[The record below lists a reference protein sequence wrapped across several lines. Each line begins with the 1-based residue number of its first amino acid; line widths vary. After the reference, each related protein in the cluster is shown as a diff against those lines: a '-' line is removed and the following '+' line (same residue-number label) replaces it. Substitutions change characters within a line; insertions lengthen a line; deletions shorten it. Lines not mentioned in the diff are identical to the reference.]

1 MTVTKSGSHSLYF
14 TDFSDTPS
22 KGRINNVYWYIG
34 ATLIIALIFAGT
46 IAIYSF
52 LTFLP
57 PGLISE
63 WRRPYDPNFPRSGYA
78 ESIMLWLSFVPTF
91 IAPFLIYR
99 YWHKLPLKRL
109 ITISE
114 KIRWKRLCS
123 SLLFVIFAYGIITLL
138 EFTYNPSEFD
148 DVFLHPD
155 WGGYAILL
163 GVTLIFLPLQSASE
177 EILCRGYL
185 NQGLTLMTKHPW
197 IAFILTSGFF
207 ASLHL
212 ANPEA
217 DGQVL
222 PYMFD
227 TFVFGMAM
235 CWLTYAD
242 EGLESA
248 IGVHIGNN
256 LFVFTLFGYEDP
268 TLPPS
273 AIWTGPEPVITWT
286 DSLEGAIITLSI
298 TFIIITFNKWR
309 EKGSMP
315 WVE

>member
-1 MTVTKSGSHSLYF
+1 MTFSTSGSHSSYL
-14 TDFSDTPS
+14 TDFSDTPA
-22 KGRINNVYWYIG
+22 KRRINNAYWYIG
-34 ATLIIALIFAGT
+34 ATFVFALIFAGT
-46 IAIYSF
+46 IATYLLF
-52 LTFLP
+52 AFLP
-57 PGLISE
+57 PDLFAE
-63 WRRPYDPNFPRSGYA
+63 WRIPFDPDSPRSGYA
-78 ESIMLWLSFVPTF
+78 ESIMLWVSFLPAF
-91 IAPFLIYR
+91 IAPFLVYQ

-109 ITISE
+109 ITTS
-114 KIRWKRLCS
+114 KNIRWKRLGG
-123 SLLFVIFAYGIITLL
+123 SLIFVIFTYGVLTLL
-138 EFTYNPSEFD
+138 EYAYNPSEFD

-163 GVTLIFLPLQSASE
+163 GITLLFLPIQSASE

-185 NQGLTLMTKHPW
+185 NQGLSLITKQPW
-197 IAFILTSGFF
+197 IAFVLTSGFF

-235 CWLTYAD
+235 CWLAYTD

-273 AIWTGPEPVITWT
+273 AIWTGPEPVITWI
-286 DSLEGAIITLSI
+286 DSFQGAIITLSI
-298 TFIIITFNKWR
+298 TFLIIAFNKWR
-309 EKGSMP
+309 EKRSVP